1 MKAFK
6 QYFNKYI
13 LDNLGATYQID
24 FGQGIDTTNLNKYL
38 GVYYSD
44 EYVDDIATG
53 DVTGQGVKGKRI
65 RQLVVIDLYAREGV
79 YSLDEMRDD
88 VWNALLKK
96 NKITLDNG
104 LTVEITDRNFNV
116 VERTSWNHGAI
127 TFIAKYIEAM

>member
-24 FGQGIDTTNLNKYL
+24 FGQGLNTTSLDKYI

-44 EYVDDIATG
+44 EYIDDIATG
-53 DVTGQGVKGKRI
+53 DVTGQSVKGKQI
-65 RQLVVIDLYAREGV
+65 RQLVVIDLYARDGV
-79 YSLDEMRDD
+79 YSLDDMRDA

-116 VERTSWNHGAI
+116 VERTNWHYGAI
-127 TFIAKYIEAM
+127 TFIAKYIETV